1 MKDYY
6 NLFINLSLQQC
17 TESDYADKQKVE
29 VHNKATK
36 KLKQLQYELMKIDCT
51 EILSMLL
58 SYEDDRVK
66 LNAASFCLQV
76 NVLVDKAVL
85 ILKNIVD
92 FSKDSTMRFSAKML
106 LQNIS

>member
-17 TESDYADKQKVE
+17 AKNDYSDKQKVE
-29 VHNKATK
+29 VHNKASK
-36 KLKQLQYELMKIDCT
+36 KLRELQTEMNKIDST
-51 EILSMLL
+51 EILFMLL
-58 SYEDDRVK
+58 SHEDDRVK
-66 LNAASFCLQV
+66 INAASLCLQM

-85 ILKNIVD
+85 TLKNIVD
-92 FSKDSTMRFSAKML
+92 FSKDSTMRFPAKIL